1 MKWLLI
7 ALLVLFTALQ
17 YRLWVSEG
25 SWADVTRLERE
36 ISEQQQRND
45 QLQERNRVLAVEVDS
60 LKEGLDSIEERARE
74 DLGMI
79 EEGETFFMVVEPQ
92 EGR

>member
-17 YRLWVSEG
+17 YRLWIAEG
-25 SWADVTRLERE
+25 SWADVARLERE

-45 QLQERNRVLAVEVDS
+45 RLQERNRVLAVEVNA
-60 LKEGLDSIEERARE
+60 LKDGLDSIEERARE

-92 EGR
+92 RGR

>member
-17 YRLWVSEG
+17 YRLWIAEG
-25 SWADVTRLERE
+25 SWADVARLERE

-45 QLQERNRVLAVEVDS
+45 QLQERNRVLAVEVNA
-60 LKEGLDSIEERARE
+60 LKDGLDSIEERARE

-92 EGR
+92 RGR

>member
-17 YRLWVSEG
+17 YRLWVAEG
-25 SWADVTRLERE
+25 SWADVARLERE
-36 ISEQQQRND
+36 IAEQQQRND
-45 QLQERNRVLAVEVDS
+45 QLQERNRVLAVEVS
-60 LKEGLDSIEERARE
+60 ALKDGLDSIEERARE

-92 EGR
+92 RGR